1 MLTGLFLRFN
11 ARCFGAP
18 PFISL
23 SLMDRIPILKQALYS
38 WIKRQC
44 GNQASVS
51 FSRLTSARHVQT
63 GWTSML
69 KLTIRSITRV
79 GGSPCYISTSLQYQS
94 LPYLSPI
101 SSSCHCK
108 IRNSRPNRL
117 CKSLKRKPL
126 LPLFPLKL
134 LVSLPSRVDVNF
146 LRAHSLSC
154 QS

>member
-1 MLTGLFLRFN
+1 MHRHHHIIPTMLTGLFLRFN

-69 KLTIRSITRV
+69 KLTVRSITRV
-79 GGSPCYISTSLQYQS
+79 AEPCYIPLSNIN
-94 LPYLSPI
+94 PSPI
-101 SSSCHCK
+101 SC
-108 IRNSRPNRL
+108 L
-117 CKSLKRKPL
+117 
-126 LPLFPLKL
+126 
-134 LVSLPSRVDVNF
+134 SLPCVIVRSVTQGPIGYVNPWKGNPSSHSF
-146 LRAHSLSC
+146 LLSC
-154 QS
+154 LSVCNLE